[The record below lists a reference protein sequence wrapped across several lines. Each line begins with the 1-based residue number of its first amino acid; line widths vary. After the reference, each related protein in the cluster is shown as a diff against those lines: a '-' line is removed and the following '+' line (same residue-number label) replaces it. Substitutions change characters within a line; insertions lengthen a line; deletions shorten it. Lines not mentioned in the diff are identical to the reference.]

1 MNYRIFPPEEILET
15 TVARLPL
22 SKSVAAR
29 AMVLASLTASPTA
42 IDPDRIPD
50 CDDIRVLAAALA
62 LRTGTADMGASAAAA
77 RFMTAFYAA
86 TAGTDITVDGCERLR
101 RRPIGPLVD
110 ALRRLGADIEYRGAD
125 GFLPVAIRG
134 RRLSGSEVDLDA
146 SASSQFASAL
156 AMIAPTM
163 EKPLRIA
170 LGGEIASMPYLKM
183 TMDMLRARGV
193 ETDREGYTVTVANTP
208 LRPVEAEAEADW
220 SAAAFWY
227 QIAAVTAGWVTLPGL
242 RSDSLQGDR
251 LLAEIGERFGVV
263 TEFTDEGAELSAT
276 PDLFSRLDMD
286 LRDNPDLVP
295 VIAVVGCMINTP
307 YRITGVANL
316 RIKESDRLAALAEEL
331 RKCGWVLEIEPD
343 AIGWEGATT
352 PVFEM
357 PRLSPHGDHRLA
369 MALAPIAVWAPG
381 IVITDCE
388 VVGKSYP
395 GYWDDLRDAGFRLE
409 EVE

>member
-1 MNYRIFPPEEILET
+1 MNYRIYPPEEILET
-15 TVARLPL
+15 TVGRLPL

-29 AMVLASLTASPTA
+29 AMVLASLTASPVA

-62 LRTGTADMGASAAAA
+62 LRSGTVDVGASATAV

-86 TAGTDITVDGCERLR
+86 TPGSDVTVDGCGRLR
-101 RRPIGPLVD
+101 QRPVGPLVD
-110 ALRRLGADIEYRGAD
+110 SLRALGADIEYRGNE
-125 GFLPVAIRG
+125 GYLPVAVRG
-134 RRLSGSEVDLDA
+134 RRLRGGDVSLDA

-156 AMIAPTM
+156 ALVAPTM
-163 EKPLRIA
+163 EAPLRIS

-193 ETDREGYTVTVANTP
+193 EADREGYTVIIANTP
-208 LRPVEAEAEADW
+208 LRPVRAEAEPDW

-242 RSDSLQGDR
+242 RSDSLQGDSV
-251 LLAEIGERFGVV
+251 LARIGERFGVI
-263 TEFTDEGAELSAT
+263 TEFTAEGAELSAT

-286 LRDNPDLVP
+286 MKDNPDLVP
-295 VIAVVGCMINTP
+295 MMAVIGCMINTP
-307 YRITGVANL
+307 YRLTGVANL
-316 RIKESDRLAALAEEL
+316 RIKESDRLEALAMEL
-331 RKCGWVLEIEPD
+331 RRCGWVLDIEPD

-352 PVFEM
+352 PVLEM

-381 IVITDCE
+381 IVVTDCE